1 MLTVSGASDK
11 CFRVRDVCALRV
23 VYKTVAAGCI
33 PFRQY
38 RATVPACTLL
48 QGCPNREMCS
58 NQYGLTHIQRLA
70 ELHQLLMLP
79 RVSD

>member
-1 MLTVSGASDK
+1 MS
-11 CFRVRDVCALRV
+11 FRVGNVYALRV

-48 QGCPNREMCS
+48 QGCPNRDLCS
-58 NQYGLTHIQRLA
+58 NQYRLTHIQSLA
-70 ELHQLLMLP
+70 YLYQLLMLHGVP
-79 RVSD
+79 E